1 MSAVPDNF
9 DFKELSKGAK
19 SDAIKNIDYK
29 SLNIAESP
37 VTKPRRCTDLICC
50 IIFTVVFVGMFVA
63 SIFGYIAGQPWKLV
77 APIDGDNNICG
88 WTEGYEEYSHLMIG
102 DID

>member
-37 VTKPRRCTDLICC
+37 VTKERRCTDLICC

-63 SIFGYIAGQPWKLV
+63 SIFGYIAG
-77 APIDGDNNICG
+77 
-88 WTEGYEEYSHLMIG
+88 
-102 DID
+102 